1 LRDVCPTVPTRV
13 RPTDIVTRL
22 PGLLIDAPVIVR
34 AAPTGSPARS
44 AYRGE
49 AVLFKLLDVLLA
61 AARHVPGLVGG
72 FCCAAGFNAYGAER
86 DGGTAIEWS
95 AHCLASR

>member
-1 LRDVCPTVPTRV
+1 LPDVCPTVPTRA

-34 AAPTGSPARS
+34 AALTGFPARS

-61 AARHVPGLVGG
+61 AAQQVPRLVGG
-72 FCCAAGFNAYGAER
+72 FCCAAGLNAHGAVN
-86 DGGTAIEWS
+86 DGGTAIGWC